1 MSHKLSSFN
10 ANFPSTYSAVA
21 SARQRVA
28 AFAADS
34 CALGATDVADIVL
47 AVGEACNNAAEHGHV
62 PGGMIGVR
70 CTFNGRT
77 FRAEVSDNG
86 SGFAVGL
93 TQPELDGF
101 VVPRGRGRGIPI
113 MRALMDHVTF
123 ARTDSRTTVVL
134 EKRVAVSNT
143 RIASPHSTRPQEL
156 LAGDAAKARG
166 EFGRLHPRGRR

>member
-1 MSHKLSSFN
+1 M
-10 ANFPSTYSAVA
+10 
-21 SARQRVA
+21 A
-28 AFAADS
+28 AFAAES
-34 CALGATDVADIVL
+34 CALSATDVADIVL

-70 CTFNGRT
+70 CTFNGRI

-93 TQPELDGF
+93 TQPELDGLIA
-101 VVPRGRGRGIPI
+101 PRGRGRGIPI

-123 ARTDSRTTVVL
+123 AHADGRTTVLL
-134 EKRVAVSNT
+134 EKRVAVPDE
-143 RIASPHSTRPQEL
+143 RIAARRSTRPHEF

-166 EFGRLHPRGRR
+166 EFGRLQPRGRR